1 LMVFAKAIAALDGRQ
16 YLIPD
21 DVKQA
26 ALPVLRHRIVVRP
39 EADLEGVTPD
49 QVIQDVLRAVQVPK

>member
-1 LMVFAKAIAALDGRQ
+1 MVVSKAMAAMDGRD

-26 ALPVLRHRIVVRP
+26 TLPVLRHRIMLKP
-39 EADLEGVTPD
+39 EADLEGMTAD
-49 QVIQDVLRAVQVPK
+49 QILQDVLRAVEVPK